1 MTTRDIQDIV
11 KELYDVDVSP
21 TLISEITADLDAQV
35 TAWRTRQLDPV
46 WPIVYFDGIVVHVRG
61 ANGRVL
67 AQTMY
72 VALGVNMQGRKEL
85 LGLWLNE
92 TEGAKFWLS
101 CLTDLKNRGLKDI
114 FISCIDGLSGFAE
127 ALHTAYPQAKVQ
139 LCIVHLVRAAL
150 KYVVDK
156 DSEAVITD
164 LKKIYQAATVLEAEE
179 ALESFAQAWGEKYP
193 TIVKQW
199 RLKWPDIAAMFDF
212 PPAIRKAIY
221 TTNAIESVNS
231 VIRKFTRN
239 RKQYPNEESALK
251 LVYLAIHEASKKWT
265 MPIPKWR
272 RGAEPLR
279 HHLRGP
285 IAGAG
290 PELILQ
296 TPFPPMLTQKD
307 LQGQIGRKRDS
318 LLLGKQPVPFPH
330 FLHGG
335 AELSWLGRKLELT
348 GLDLADVKQLSQ
360 KVEHAAR
367 LAPDEAKHFQS
378 FLWGHGHLVVG
389 DQVDE
394 GDDICAWIGANHA
407 RPCSG
412 TDFWSGSD
420 LPEGR
425 FSLPAPAPDPLLWL
439 PARHWPAVD
448 SR

>member
-1 MTTRDIQDIV
+1 MDAILTEKAKQLASEIATRAETLDDLNGLIKLMMKSALERMLDTEMDVHLGRKKLPGSMADSPEQVTASSPAGTLTTKGAKNRRNGHSQKTVQGDLGEIRLTTPRDRDGTFEPQLIPKHQRRLTGFDEKILALYAKGMTTRDIQDTV
-11 KELYDVDVSP
+11 NELYDVDVSP
-21 TLISEITADLDAQV
+21 TLISDITADLDAQV
-35 TAWRTRQLDPV
+35 TAWRNRQLDSV

-156 DSEAVITD
+156 DSDAVITD
-164 LKKIYQAATVLEAEE
+164 LKKIYQAATVREAEE

-199 RLKWPDIAAMFDF
+199 RLKWPDIASMFDF

-265 MPIPKWR
+265 LPIPKWR
-272 RGAEPLR
+272 EALN
-279 HHLRGP
+279 
-285 IAGAG
+285 
-290 PELILQ
+290 
-296 TPFPPMLTQKD
+296 
-307 LQGQIGRKRDS
+307 
-318 LLLGKQPVPFPH
+318 H
-330 FLHGG
+330 F
-335 AELSWLGRKLELT
+335 AIIFENR
-348 GLDLADVKQLSQ
+348 
-360 KVEHAAR
+360 
-367 LAPDEAKHFQS
+367 
-378 FLWGHGHLVVG
+378 
-389 DQVDE
+389 
-394 GDDICAWIGANHA
+394 
-407 RPCSG
+407 
-412 TDFWSGSD
+412 
-420 LPEGR
+420 
-425 FSLPAPAPDPLLWL
+425 LPAQ
-439 PARHWPAVD
+439 ARN
-448 SR
+448 